1 MRKMIAVIRY
11 EYIMQFKRLATWG
24 LLLVVTVF
32 TLLDNYPSADNLTR
46 LEFLNEPAYFVY
58 RTMSLNGLVL
68 MFGLLFLLAER
79 FPLDNKTGMKLL
91 LMSHALQKWQ
101 YVLGKLLGGFLFAFS
116 VLCLFLT
123 LNTAVYFVAAPF
135 PIRLLACIVPLVKAI
150 IVSAFPASLFVSFC
164 SVALPGIA
172 DIRLFYLLAS
182 ILFGL
187 NAAYV
192 GSANAA
198 PFYMITS
205 GDLIRLIWVNP
216 KWSFDNPG
224 SIFSNGAFLIGS
236 GLIFGSL
243 LFLKHSF
250 WRSE

>member
-1 MRKMIAVIRY
+1 MRKVIAIIHY
-11 EYIMQFKRLATWG
+11 EYKMQFKRLATWG
-24 LLLVVTVF
+24 VLLAVTVF
-32 TLLDNYPSADNLTR
+32 TLLDNYPSAANLAR

-58 RTMSLNGLVL
+58 RTMSLNGFVL
-68 MFGLLFLLAER
+68 MFGLMFLLAER

-91 LMSHALQKWQ
+91 LMSHALQKRQ
-101 YVLGKLLGGFLFAFS
+101 YILGKLLGGFLYTFS
-116 VLCLFLT
+116 ILCVFLA
-123 LNTAVYFVAAPF
+123 LNTAIYFVASPF
-135 PIRLLACIVPLVKAI
+135 PISLFTCIVPLVKVI
-150 IVSAFPASLFVSFC
+150 VVSALPVSLFVSLC
-164 SVALPGIA
+164 SIALPGMI
-172 DIRLFYLLAS
+172 DIRLFYLLFV
-182 ILFGL
+182 ILFGV

-216 KWSFDNPG
+216 KWSFNDTG
-224 SIFSNGAFLIGS
+224 SILANGAFLIGS

-243 LFLKHSF
+243 LFLKHRF